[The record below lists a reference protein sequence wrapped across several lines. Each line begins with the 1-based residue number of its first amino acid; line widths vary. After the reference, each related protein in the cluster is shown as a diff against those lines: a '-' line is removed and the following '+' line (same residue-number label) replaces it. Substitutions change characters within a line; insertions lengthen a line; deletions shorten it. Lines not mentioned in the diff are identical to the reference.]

1 MKKWSKA
8 ALSAGLVAAL
18 LLTGC
23 GQERATDSND
33 NRPNVVQQ
41 GKQAGEDAAKGAKDM
56 LDDGADAA
64 KKMLENEQ
72 GMLMAAGSRIQDVIM
87 ELGETL
93 GITMP
98 QKIDQASLQE
108 VFGLNPSDIEEY
120 YGEYSSVNTS
130 ADHIIGVKVKEGRV
144 DAVRSALEKRKE
156 TVVEN
161 FKEYLPDQYDKA
173 QAGKIIEKGNYLF
186 LVIAGDS
193 TKGYDSEMQRAEQ
206 IIDGYFQ

>member
-41 GKQAGEDAAKGAKDM
+41 GKQAGEDAAKDAKNM

-98 QKIDQASLQE
+98 QKLDQTSLQE

-193 TKGYDSEMQRAEQ
+193 TKGYDREMQRAEQ

>member
-1 MKKWSKA
+1 MMKKVTEA
-8 ALSAGLVAAL
+8 ALTAGLVAAL

-23 GQERATDSND
+23 GEKRATDTND
-33 NRPNVVQQ
+33 NRPDVVQQ
-41 GKQAGEDAAKGAKDM
+41 GKQAGEDAAKGAKDL
-56 LDDGADAA
+56 LDDGASAA
-64 KKMLENEQ
+64 KKMMENEQ

-98 QKIDQASLQE
+98 QKMDQASLQE

-156 TVVEN
+156 TVVAKTLRN
-161 FKEYLPDQYDKA
+161 ICPTSMTRHRQ
-173 QAGKIIEKGNYLF
+173 EKL
-186 LVIAGDS
+186 L
-193 TKGYDSEMQRAEQ
+193 KRATTC
-206 IIDGYFQ
+206 FW

>member
-41 GKQAGEDAAKGAKDM
+41 GKQAGKDAAKGAKDM

-108 VFGLNPSDIEEY
+108 VFGLSPSDIEEY

-193 TKGYDSEMQRAEQ
+193 TKGYDREMQRAEQ

>member
-41 GKQAGEDAAKGAKDM
+41 GKQAGKDAAKGAKDM

-72 GMLMAAGSRIQDVIM
+72 GMLMEAGSRIQDVIM

-108 VFGLNPSDIEEY
+108 VFGLSPSDIEEY